1 MGNTIFAKMIYFWI
15 FILGGMFFTYIL
27 GFARDPADFIV
38 ILLSLSLVYWGLAFV
53 RFKGQQKR
61 EQSKGKRREETK
73 KKKR

>member
-1 MGNTIFAKMIYFWI
+1 M
-15 FILGGMFFTYIL
+15 GGMFFTYIL

-38 ILLSLSLVYWGLAFV
+38 ITHISFAGILGPCLC

>member
-38 ILLSLSLVYWGLAFV
+38 ILISLSLVYWGLALI
-53 RFKGQQKR
+53 RKKKQKKKKQKKKKKK
-61 EQSKGKRREETK
+61 EKTK